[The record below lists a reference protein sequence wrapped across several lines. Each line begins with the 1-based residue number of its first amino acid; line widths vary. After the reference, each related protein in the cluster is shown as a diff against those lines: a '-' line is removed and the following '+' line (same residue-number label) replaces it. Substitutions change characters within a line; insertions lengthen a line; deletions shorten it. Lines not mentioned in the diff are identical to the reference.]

1 MNAIAARLAPIALR
15 AAAVALVVLALVAG
29 WFYVKALR
37 ADLATA
43 QLDAH
48 DAQETVGRRDALI
61 ADLQKQ
67 QRVNARQLAQLEA
80 KRQGIAV
87 DLAARQSELE
97 TLKRESET
105 VRAWADGAL
114 PDDVVRLYASPA
126 PTGGATEPMRAR
138 DGLHDAGHVAA
149 H

>member
-1 MNAIAARLAPIALR
+1 MNASAARLAAI
-15 AAAVALVVLALVAG
+15 ALVVLALVAG

-61 ADLQKQ
+61 VDLQKQ
-67 QRVNARQLAQLEA
+67 QRINAHQLAQLEA
-80 KRQGIAV
+80 TRQGIAA

-97 TLKRESET
+97 TLKRESEP
-105 VRAWADGAL
+105 VRAWAAGAL

-126 PTGGATEPMRAR
+126 LTGGVAEPMRAR
-138 DGLHDAGHVAA
+138 DRLHDAGNVAA

>member
-1 MNAIAARLAPIALR
+1 MCAG
-15 AAAVALVVLALVAG
+15 ALVVLALVAG

-61 ADLQKQ
+61 VDLQKQ
-67 QRVNARQLAQLEA
+67 QRANAPQLAQLEE
-80 KRQGIAV
+80 GIAA

-105 VRAWADGAL
+105 VRAWAAGAL

-126 PTGGATEPMRAR
+126 LTGGVAEPMRAR
-138 DGLHDAGHVAA
+138 DSLHDADDVAA